1 MSVESDSPDVFV
13 ESVQHGSESEYFG
26 HGRAWGDGTTFAGL
40 QASDALAKVAVN
52 QSDLNILD
60 DSNHQAFNRLF
71 RFVLHVDIEADLF
84 VVIKQFAIQSQLQ
97 VEFAVGESEALGHH
111 STWLLGARSQRSV
124 LHLSYYYYY
133 YAT

>member
-1 MSVESDSPDVFV
+1 MSVESDATNVFV
-13 ESVQHGSESEYFG
+13 ESVQHGSEGEYFG
-26 HGRAWGDGTTFAGL
+26 HGRAGGDGTTLTGL

-60 DSNHQAFNRLF
+60 YSNHQAFNRLF

-84 VVIKQFAIQSQLQ
+84 VVVKQFAIQSQLQ

-111 STWLLGARSQRSV
+111 STRLLGARSQWSV
-124 LHLSYYYYY
+124 LHLSYYYY
-133 YAT
+133 AT